1 MDLLQDILNNTFKEV
16 TPQRKYLV
24 ERKPRNQDVP
34 KPPVYNLKRVVNT
47 IVETETPAIPTNIKA
62 PRYNLKPALLAKE
75 TTALLTVPDT
85 PPEARS
91 YQIPKLKLP
100 TPAKLDIEEQ
110 EVRERAYKVPTFNF
124 KLPEKIEEIKL
135 EKHIQLAFKLTLK
148 LPKFNLPEREEEEEE
163 SPLVSPVYSKYKLP
177 KFNLPEREEEKQT
190 HDSPPTY
197 PKYKLPQFN
206 FSEKKENEIELQSV
220 TYNTPTRSDL
230 AVLFVFFDYT
240 GSARILI
247 NYLYM
252 IEKMKLANIPVFTME
267 LVIHGKCPKISDAFH
282 VFASSYL
289 FQKEHLIRLL
299 EKKVPDTFTKLVC
312 LDADLIYTN
321 PDWYDMLSETLDT
334 CNIVQ
339 SFSYAHWLDITY
351 KNIEKSALACTYL
364 RDKKRGFWANQ
375 SQEFH
380 PGFGWAFTRK
390 WYQSSGFYDLSIVG
404 CGDSIF
410 AYTINKLEFITEK
423 IKLYRKTRD
432 EWAAKISDITL
443 GFLDIEIYHLFH
455 GPLSKRQYMSRDE
468 PFEHIEDVSS
478 IIEYNEDGVI
488 ELTKPE
494 LNQAMFDMW
503 MRRDDDGI

>member
-1 MDLLQDILNNTFKEV
+1 MDLLQDILNNTFKDV
-16 TPQRKYLV
+16 PPQRECLV
-24 ERKPRNQDVP
+24 KQKPRNQDVP
-34 KPPVYNLKRVVNT
+34 KSPVDNLKIVVNT
-47 IVETETPAIPTNIKA
+47 IVETETPAIPTNIKSPSYDLKLPVA
-62 PRYNLKPALLAKE
+62 PKE
-75 TTALLTVPDT
+75 TTALLTVPKT
-85 PPEARS
+85 PGEVRS
-91 YQIPKLKLP
+91 YQIPKIKLP
-100 TPAKLDIEEQ
+100 TPANV
-110 EVRERAYKVPTFNF
+110 EVQRKEVHGRAYKIPTFHF
-124 KLPEKIEEIKL
+124 KLPNRSILKREKGKE
-135 EKHIQLAFKLTLK
+135 Q
-148 LPKFNLPEREEEEEE
+148 
-163 SPLVSPVYSKYKLP
+163 SPLISSVYS
-177 KFNLPEREEEKQT
+177 NN
-190 HDSPPTY
+190 
-197 PKYKLPQFN
+197 KLPQFN
-206 FSEKKENEIELQSV
+206 FSEKKENKIKLQSV

-267 LVIHGKCPKISDAFH
+267 LVIHGKRPQISDAFH
-282 VFASSYL
+282 VYASSYL
-289 FQKEHLIRLL
+289 FQKEHLMRLL

-334 CNIVQ
+334 CNVVQ
-339 SFSYAHWLDITY
+339 PFSYAHWLDITY

-364 RDKKRGFWANQ
+364 KDKKRDFWANQ
-375 SQEFH
+375 SQEYH

-390 WYQSSGFYDLSIVG
+390 WYQTSGFYDLSIVG

-410 AYTINKLEFITEK
+410 AYTISKLDFITEK

-432 EWAAKISDITL
+432 DWATKISDITL
-443 GFLDIEIYHLFH
+443 GFLEVEIYHLFH
-455 GPLSKRQYMSRDE
+455 GPLAKRQYISRDE